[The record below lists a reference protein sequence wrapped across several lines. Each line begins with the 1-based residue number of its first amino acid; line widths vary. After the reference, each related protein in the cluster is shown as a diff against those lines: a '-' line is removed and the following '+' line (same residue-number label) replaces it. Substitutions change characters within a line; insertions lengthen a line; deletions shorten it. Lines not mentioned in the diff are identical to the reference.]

1 MYIWAGCKLPAD
13 FEADIRSRCLEL
25 NQLVGLDTVAF
36 LLPQHV
42 SLKISFQSEIYDEIL
57 DYLEDFL
64 SKQSPFSLRIQNPE
78 QAGSILWMP
87 VEENLRLRQLHEQL
101 DAQLEQHFG
110 IPQHR
115 FDKYF
120 LFHST
125 LFMDS
130 DTDKIA
136 QMCRLLTE
144 SPTAQKLQVDTFLLG
159 LSETGKPGTYR
170 VVQEIKV

>member
-25 NQLVGLDTVAF
+25 NQMVGLDTVAF

-42 SLKISFQSEIYDEIL
+42 SLKISFQSEKYDEIL
-57 DYLEDFL
+57 DYLEGFL
-64 SKQSPFSLRIQNPE
+64 SKQSPFSFRIQNPE

-110 IPQHR
+110 VPQHQ

-136 QMCRLLTE
+136 QMRRMLE
-144 SPTAQKLQVDTFLLG
+144 EYPIERELQVDTFLLG

-170 VVQEIKV
+170 VVREIKV